1 MNGGGKSKEAEIEK
15 ELSLRWER
23 ELFVN
28 GVFVDVNYSMMYFE
42 RWWWSPLETAF
53 RRYKRPEELAESFCE
68 FREERIK
75 LLKEES
81 MRGPSSLLACR
92 CDNSNEFYCG
102 NEIINCHF
110 YSNSIV
116 LNITKFFPYSF
127 SSLTHLS
134 IPFF

>member
-53 RRYKRPEELAESFCE
+53 RRNKRPEELAESFCE

-81 MRGPSSLLACR
+81 MRGPSSLL
-92 CDNSNEFYCG
+92 
-102 NEIINCHF
+102 
-110 YSNSIV
+110 V
-116 LNITKFFPYSF
+116 
-127 SSLTHLS
+127 
-134 IPFF
+134 

>member
-75 LLKEES
+75 LLKQGS

-92 CDNSNEFYCG
+92 YDNSSEFYRG
-102 NEIINCHF
+102 NKIISCHF

>member
-81 MRGPSSLLACR
+81 MRDPSSLL
-92 CDNSNEFYCG
+92 
-102 NEIINCHF
+102 
-110 YSNSIV
+110 V
-116 LNITKFFPYSF
+116 
-127 SSLTHLS
+127 
-134 IPFF
+134 

>member
-1 MNGGGKSKEAEIEK
+1 MVTEIEK

-23 ELFVN
+23 ELFAN

-75 LLKEES
+75 LLKQGS
-81 MRGPSSLLACR
+81 MRGPSSLL
-92 CDNSNEFYCG
+92 
-102 NEIINCHF
+102 
-110 YSNSIV
+110 V
-116 LNITKFFPYSF
+116 
-127 SSLTHLS
+127 
-134 IPFF
+134 